1 MLPGE
6 NPNRPRGSEVALT
19 IAAGNAAQEIERQGS
34 AVTGSEFDLVVA
46 GTGAAGLA
54 AALTAAGRGLS
65 VCLLEK
71 GRQIGGGTA
80 TSYGTLWVPDN
91 ALAREAGLPDSFAQ
105 GLAYAQHSAGGAGLA
120 ASLETYVREA
130 PRALD
135 CLRSH
140 GVAFQLAMGL
150 PEAFHP
156 AAPGSW
162 PDGRRMVEP
171 APIGRAALGPWAD
184 ALRPA
189 YYMPPG
195 VSWGDVAR
203 WGGFANR
210 RNWDQQELARRERDG
225 LLGAGQALVAQL
237 LVACLKLGV
246 TLRLGQG
253 VTRLLVEDG
262 RVCGVYTGDDA
273 PALRARSGVVLA
285 TGGYEGN
292 ADLVRRFEGLPDWL
306 NAFSP
311 TNEGDGMIIAT
322 ELGAAVYRLPVNHGL
337 LVGCAIPQRGDEFF
351 SIGLH
356 GMPYPGAIAVN
367 RRGRRFCD
375 ESRFQ
380 EVVHAFHHFDS
391 VEHRL
396 TNLPAWM
403 VFDEHYRQHY
413 SIAGAPPG
421 DPAPPWVTRA
431 GSLADLAHGIGVDAE
446 GLRQTVSTFNGFVA
460 AGEDREFGRG
470 RSAFS
475 RSTAGDAQASNAQLG
490 ALDTPPYYAIRLRV
504 GGIVSAGVLV
514 NEHGGVV
521 HVRGHAIPGLYACG
535 NTAAPTDTGVGYQ
548 GGASIG
554 SGMIFGFLAAEHA
567 ARRGG

>member
-1 MLPGE
+1 M
-6 NPNRPRGSEVALT
+6 
-19 IAAGNAAQEIERQGS
+19 
-34 AVTGSEFDLVVA
+34 
-46 GTGAAGLA
+46 
-54 AALTAAGRGLS
+54 
-65 VCLLEK
+65 CLLEK

-80 TSYGTLWVPDN
+80 TSYGTLWAPAN
-91 ALAREAGLPDSFAQ
+91 ALAREAGLADSVEQ
-105 GLAYAQHSAGGAGLA
+105 GLAYAQHSAGGTGLQ

-130 PRALD
+130 SRALE
-135 CLRSH
+135 CIRGH
-140 GVAFQLAMGL
+140 GARFQLALGL
-150 PEAFHP
+150 PEAFYP

-171 APIGRAALGPWAD
+171 APIGRSALGPWAD

-189 YYMPPG
+189 YYCPPG

-210 RNWDQQELARRERDG
+210 RNWDKEELARRAGRG
-225 LLGAGQALVAQL
+225 QLGAGQALVAQL
-237 LVACLKLGV
+237 LVAYLKLGG
-246 TLRLGQG
+246 TLRLGLG
-253 VTRLLVEDG
+253 ATSLLVEGG
-262 RVCGVYTGDDA
+262 RVCGVRTGNDL
-273 PALRARSGVVLA
+273 PALRARRGVVLA

-311 TNEGDGMIIAT
+311 TNQGDGMIMAT

-337 LVGCAIPQRGDEFF
+337 LVGCAIPERGDEFF

-367 RRGRRFCD
+367 QRGRRFCD

-403 VFDEHYRQHY
+403 VFDDRYRQTY

-421 DPAPPWVTRA
+421 DPAPAWVARA
-431 GSLADLAHGIGVDAE
+431 DSLAELARTIGVDTA
-446 GLRQTVSTFNGFVA
+446 GLQRTVTTFNGFVA
-460 AGEDREFGRG
+460 DGEDREFGRG
-470 RSAFS
+470 KSAFS
-475 RSTAGDAQASNAQLG
+475 RSTAGDALARNPQLG
-490 ALDTPPYYAIRLRV
+490 ALETPPFYAIRLRV
-504 GGIVSAGVLV
+504 GGIVSAGVLI
-514 NEHGGVV
+514 NEHGGVL
-521 HVRGHAIPGLYACG
+521 HVRGHAIEGLYACG

-548 GGASIG
+548 AGASIG
-554 SGMIFGFLAAEHA
+554 SAMIFGYLAAQHA
-567 ARRGG
+567 AARDV